1 MSLPIAVVVVTQ
13 GAGMRD
19 IFAGEGASRIIIGG
33 DTMNPSVK
41 DLVDSID
48 GAPSENVII
57 LPNNRNIVPAAQQ
70 AVELCNKNARLV
82 PTRSSPQGL
91 AALLSLNSEL
101 DIDSNVAEMVAAMGS
116 VKTGEITAAVR
127 PVTLNGVDVNTGTLI
142 GLLEQQLV
150 LADQDI
156 LNLVESLLR
165 LAEVEDE
172 HLVTLYH
179 GSPVGIDEARI
190 IEQHVQEAFPNTEVR
205 LHEGAQPHYHFVVS
219 VE

>member
-1 MSLPIAVVVVTQ
+1 MALEAAEQGITVNAICLGYVKIDLMDEQFTNFAV
-13 GAGMRD
+13 GKG
-19 IFAGEGASRIIIGG
+19 
-33 DTMNPSVK
+33 
-41 DLVDSID
+41 
-48 GAPSENVII
+48 
-57 LPNNRNIVPAAQQ
+57 
-70 AVELCNKNARLV
+70 
-82 PTRSSPQGL
+82 
-91 AALLSLNSEL
+91 
-101 DIDSNVAEMVAAMGS
+101 